1 MYNLSDIRILQHTIA
16 KMILK
21 GLKISKTT
29 NKQIKTQHILQLK
42 RHFNR
47 SYMTKYQH
55 DYMIKRILKK
65 HISLV

>member
-21 GLKISKTT
+21 VLKISKTT
-29 NKQIKTQHILQLK
+29 NKQIKTQHVLQLK
-42 RHFNR
+42 RHFYR
-47 SYMTKYQH
+47 SYMANNQH

-65 HISLV
+65 ISH